1 MYNNLNWICSFR
13 FLSDLLGTTSN
24 QTYEVLAGNREWMK
38 RNGLDVTVEMNSIL
52 EQQEALGQTAIM
64 CAIDGKNALH
74 RTMYANETVQR
85 KPSGQGCI
93 RSRNAPSVHQE
104 CTPDLNNQ
112 HIVFCFSR

>member
-1 MYNNLNWICSFR
+1 
-13 FLSDLLGTTSN
+13 
-24 QTYEVLAGNREWMK
+24 MK

-74 RTMYANETVQR
+74 RTSFANEIKQYKGSLAAKVA
-85 KPSGQGCI
+85 SDQGMP
-93 RSRNAPSVHQE
+93 PSVHRE
-104 CTPDLNNQ
+104 GTPGLNNQ

>member
-1 MYNNLNWICSFR
+1 
-13 FLSDLLGTTSN
+13 
-24 QTYEVLAGNREWMK
+24 MK

-74 RTMYANETVQR
+74 RTSFTNEIKQYKGSLAAKVA
-85 KPSGQGCI
+85 SDQGMP
-93 RSRNAPSVHQE
+93 PSVHRE
-104 CTPDLNNQ
+104 GTSGLNNQ